1 MILFRK
7 AVSRKRK
14 IHEKN
19 GNCWRKDRKSKKKTE
34 IWEGKKAETITPVW
48 HSRSRIIQNSSRNWS
63 TMTSLMTSF
72 DIVQFISTSWLS
84 TISNL
89 VNIRCKLI
97 KILCLQAQIYYFSRN
112 RRTMTSLMTSSWRR
126 SIGFVTT
133 CIPSTMRSLVKIGWK
148 MVELSCSQARG
159 YILPEMTS
167 LMTSW

>member
-1 MILFRK
+1 MTSSQR
-7 AVSRKRK
+7 
-14 IHEKN
+14 
-19 GNCWRKDRKSKKKTE
+19 
-34 IWEGKKAETITPVW
+34 
-48 HSRSRIIQNSSRNWS
+48 HSIYFVNTGWLSIISSLVNIGCKLVKLLYSQARNVLNSSRNRS
-63 TMTSLMTSF
+63 AVTSLMTSSWRNSIYF
-72 DIVQFISTSWLS
+72 VNTDWLSFISS
-84 TISNL
+84 L

-167 LMTSW
+167 LWRHWWRHDNKNQ